1 MSGLHV
7 ICLNAGNYL
16 GHGTEYVNKLYDQVT
31 RNLPEGFPGSF
42 TCFTDDLSLTTN
54 PAILRRHLPHEGLQG
69 WWNKLA
75 LFKPGLFPAGDRVLY
90 FDLDTIITGPLD
102 ALAQYHGDFAILRDF
117 YRPGG
122 LQSSVIA
129 WEADTHANLWEAFEL
144 AQYPQTD
151 PGGDQSFMEKHLHN
165 PNILQNLFPG
175 LFVSYKVHARL
186 GIPKGASVVCFH
198 GLPRPHEVE
207 TGWVPQIWKIG
218 VGTPAQLELVGNTDA
233 DAIKTNILRAEAIP
247 DATWLMPCKPHDK
260 VALICAGGPSL
271 NDEIISVVVHAQRGA
286 HVFACNNVPARLRV
300 NGINTDFH
308 VIVDARPENAAFTR
322 DLGEHTI
329 CLYASQCDTS
339 VHDGAGDNLV
349 LWHPA
354 FDGAVAM
361 AGAHERAFIGGGTTC
376 GMKAA
381 TIAWVLGYREI
392 HLYGFDSC
400 YRGSEHHAYPQSLN
414 DHERVLDVEYDG
426 KTYKCAPWMIQQA
439 EDFETFGPQLMD
451 HGVKLHVHGSGLIPD
466 IAANFGRGVF
476 RPEAADFRCLAIL
489 ERLQPVSSPR
499 VAEIGV
505 FAGDLS
511 RRLLARRSDLNLL
524 MIDSW
529 ANTSDGYKDSQDYH
543 STLSAEAQEKFFQL
557 ASNVTAPFQDRRT
570 IMRMDSKEAARAI
583 PDKSLD
589 LAFIDADHS
598 YEGCKSDLEAYWP
611 KVKPGGILSGHDYAN
626 DDWKFGPMVKRAV
639 DEFAAAKGLTVDL
652 GENFTY
658 FLSKPNED
666 AA

>member
-1 MSGLHV
+1 MTTFCTVNWRNYEGRGVEYSNVLHDSV
-7 ICLNAGNYL
+7 R
-16 GHGTEYVNKLYDQVT
+16 
-31 RNLPEGFPGSF
+31 RNLKDGTPGDF
-42 TCFTDDLSLTTN
+42 IVFTDDVSDGQGYDPAIKLSL
-54 PAILRRHLPHEGLQG
+54 LPDGLDG
-69 WWNKLA
+69 WFNKLWCFA
-75 LFKPGLFPAGDRVLY
+75 DEAFADADRIVFL
-90 FDLDTIITGPLD
+90 DLDIVITGSLD
-102 ALAQYHGDFAILRDF
+102 GLAAYDGPFAILRDA
-117 YRPGG
+117 YRPKG
-122 LQSSVIA
+122 LQSSVMA
-129 WEADTHANLWEAFEL
+129 WQHGTLDHIWDDYCRSGFPKVE
-144 AQYPQTD
+144 
-151 PGGDQSFMEKHLHN
+151 GGDQAWIEMTNGRN
-165 PNILQNLFPG
+165 PVILQSHFPNA
-175 LFVSYKVHARL
+175 FVSYKRDARF
-186 GIPKGASVVCFH
+186 GIPPKATVVYFH
-198 GLPRPHEVE
+198 GVPRPHEVE
-207 TGWVPQIWKIG
+207 DGWVPKVWK
-218 VGTPAQLELVGNTDA
+218 VGGCTSAQLELVGNTDA
-233 DAIKTNILRAEAIP
+233 DAIKANILRAEAIP

-511 RRLLARRSDLNLL
+511 RRLLARCPDLNLL

-543 STLSAEAQEKFFQL
+543 ATLSADAQEKFFQL
-557 ASNVTAPFQDRRT
+557 AANVTAPFQDRRT
-570 IMRMDSKEAARAI
+570 IMRMDSKDAAQAI
-583 PDKSLD
+583 PDHSLD

-611 KVKPGGILSGHDYAN
+611 KVKPGGIISGHDYAN

-652 GENFTY
+652 GSNWTY
-658 FLSKPNED
+658 FMTKPLE
-666 AA
+666 AAE